1 MELTKSELEIMN
13 VIWDAKRPLTRG
25 EILDLSV
32 DKKWK
37 DNSIHI
43 LLNRLL
49 EKGAI
54 IEGGFARSGK
64 SYGRLYEPNITGV
77 DFYAENVLSGG
88 DQERLEMLFDALLK
102 RPDIDADMIKKFESK
117 LEEKKK
123 ESLENR
129 RATMEK
135 KKAAAAESQRIRDLI
150 MNPGE
155 WPPSG
160 SATPSQI
167 AATRAAYNLE
177 NGYIERREKSSAINE
192 RLAALRE
199 SIERKG

>member
-1 MELTKSELEIMN
+1 MGLKISYVKKSDIDKGMTEDVNNRKKRMCKMELTKSELEIMN

-88 DQERLEMLFDALLK
+88 DQERLEMLFDALLR

-117 LEEKKK
+117 HPG
-123 ESLENR
+123 NR
-129 RATMEK
+129 M
-135 KKAAAAESQRIRDLI
+135 RIL
-150 MNPGE
+150 
-155 WPPSG
+155 
-160 SATPSQI
+160 
-167 AATRAAYNLE
+167 Y
-177 NGYIERREKSSAINE
+177 
-192 RLAALRE
+192 
-199 SIERKG
+199 

>member
-88 DQERLEMLFDALLK
+88 DQDRCEMLFDALLR
-102 RPDIDADMIKKFESK
+102 RPDIDADMIKRFESK

-123 ESLENR
+123 
-129 RATMEK
+129 
-135 KKAAAAESQRIRDLI
+135 
-150 MNPGE
+150 
-155 WPPSG
+155 
-160 SATPSQI
+160 
-167 AATRAAYNLE
+167 
-177 NGYIERREKSSAINE
+177 
-192 RLAALRE
+192 AL
-199 SIERKG
+199 K